1 MTTLQHLALCFILQI
16 FVTEAARILAVYP
29 VPSISHQI
37 TFRPITMELIKRGHE
52 VTVITPDPM
61 FKKGEAPQNL
71 TEIDVHDI
79 SYKAWEA
86 FMESARGMKEDL
98 ISQMRIGVEVF
109 VNTVETQLQ
118 VKEVK
123 DLVQGKGKF
132 DLLLTE
138 ACVQSVLAFS
148 HVYKVPLIQISS
160 FGTVWMNYQVIG
172 APSHPFLYP
181 GAMNQRIYN
190 LTMYEKL
197 YEVYNNYMLEN
208 LFTSMEEEENK
219 MLRKHFGPSIPDLK
233 ELRNNVEMLLLNI
246 NPIWEGSRPVPP
258 SVIHMGGL
266 PQKPHKELPQV
277 SILRRKCRLLIG
289 LVSVEYCGQKFM
301 SF

>member
-1 MTTLQHLALCFILQI
+1 
-16 FVTEAARILAVYP
+16 
-29 VPSISHQI
+29 
-37 TFRPITMELIKRGHE
+37 MELIKRGHE
-52 VTVITPDPM
+52 VTVITADPM

-86 FMESARGMKEDL
+86 FMASARGMKEDL
-98 ISQMRIGVEVF
+98 ISQMRVGVEVIIKI
-109 VNTVETQLQ
+109 VDTQLQ

-123 DLVQGKGKF
+123 ELVQGKEKF

-138 ACVQSVLAFS
+138 ACIRPALAFS

-160 FGTVWMNYQVIG
+160 LGAVWTNYQVLG

-181 GAMNQRIYN
+181 GAMNQRLYN
-190 LTMYEKL
+190 LTMYEKF
-197 YEVYNNYMLEN
+197 YEVYNNFMIDH
-208 LFTSMEEEENK
+208 LFTSLEEDENK
-219 MLRKHFGPSIPDLK
+219 MLRKHFGPSIPDVK
-233 ELRNNVEMLLLNI
+233 ELQNNVEMLFLNV

-258 SVIHMGGL
+258 SVIHLGGL

-277 SILRRKCRLLIG
+277 SIFLSTI
-289 LVSVEYCGQKFM
+289 
-301 SF
+301 